1 MYIIVPLRSLSNI
14 NIRQEEVF
22 LIWVFS
28 QYGLVTYTKSRAYLF
43 EELYFCVLYAIVS
56 LDGFDGKRYE

>member
-1 MYIIVPLRSLSNI
+1 MYIFVPLRSLGNA

-28 QYGLVTYTKSRAYLF
+28 QYGFVANGKS
-43 EELYFCVLYAIVS
+43 
-56 LDGFDGKRYE
+56 

>member
-28 QYGLVTYTKSRAYLF
+28 QYSLVTNSKS
-43 EELYFCVLYAIVS
+43 
-56 LDGFDGKRYE
+56 

>member
-1 MYIIVPLRSLSNI
+1 MYIIVPLRSLGNV

-28 QYGLVTYTKSRAYLF
+28 QYSFVTNGKS
-43 EELYFCVLYAIVS
+43 
-56 LDGFDGKRYE
+56 

>member
-1 MYIIVPLRSLSNI
+1 MYIIVPLRSLGNV

-28 QYGLVTYTKSRAYLF
+28 QYGFVANGKS
-43 EELYFCVLYAIVS
+43 
-56 LDGFDGKRYE
+56 

>member
-1 MYIIVPLRSLSNI
+1 MYIIVPLRSLGNV

-28 QYGLVTYTKSRAYLF
+28 QYGFVTNGKS
-43 EELYFCVLYAIVS
+43 
-56 LDGFDGKRYE
+56 